1 MNEPRIQASDL
12 IAGVRRLAELYP
24 NAVYGSEACRYD
36 QGKVTDGPPVEGCI
50 LGQAMREV
58 SHDFYMKHCECL
70 NSIHFNSFLKVI
82 DRTDDGN
89 EIKWLGCVQDE
100 QDGKTPWGEAVK
112 AADKRWPLPVEVK
125 PVALPAECPQERVVG

>member
-24 NAVYGSEACRYD
+24 NAVYGSEVCRYD
-36 QGKVTDGPPVEGCI
+36 QGGVTDGPPVEGCI

-58 SHDFYMKHCECL
+58 SHDFYMKHCECV
-70 NSIHFNSFLKVI
+70 NGIWHEQFLKVI

-89 EIKWLGCVQDE
+89 EIEWLRRVQDE

-112 AADKRWPLPVEVK
+112 LADKRWPLPVEK
-125 PVALPAECPQERVVG
+125 PAPTVPEPAVAGC

>member
-24 NAVYGSEACRYD
+24 NAVYGSEVYRYD
-36 QGKVTDGPPVEGCI
+36 QGGVTDGPPVEGCI

-112 AADKRWPLPVEVK
+112 AADKRWPLPVEE
-125 PVALPAECPQERVVG
+125 PAPTVPEPAIAGC